1 MFGFRADGKK
11 IKTID
16 PTMKLIPHVMTQRN
30 DAMVM
35 TPYEIDCKG
44 MDEYIFK
51 RRKEGVYYTYMDIII
66 AACARTLATRP
77 KLNRFIMNGRVFK
90 RNVIEVSFTVKK
102 VLQDGGEETEVKL
115 DFTGLETLSDV
126 HAMMEKEISANT
138 KKTSNNDTDDLAKIL
153 TRVPNGIIKFM
164 VGTLKFMDKHGLLPM
179 SIIRLSPFHTSL
191 FITNMKSIKMNY
203 VYHHLYNFGTTSIFL
218 SMGKEHYE
226 PVVLDPDENIIG
238 VKKLITIGAV
248 IDERICDGL
257 YYGNSFRDFKKFI
270 ENPAIMDTA
279 IEKRIEDIK

>member
-1 MFGFRADGKK
+1 MFGFRADGKR

-16 PTMKLIPHVMTQRN
+16 PTMKLIPHIMPTRN

-44 MDEYIFK
+44 MDEYIFTK
-51 RRKEGVYYTYMDIII
+51 RREGVYYSYMDIIV

-102 VLQDGGEETEVKL
+102 ELKDSGEETEVKL
-115 DFTGLETLSDV
+115 NFNGKETLADV
-126 HAMMEKEISANT
+126 HAMMEKEITANT
-138 KKTSNNDTDDLAKIL
+138 KATSSNDTDGLAKIL
-153 TRVPNGIIKFM
+153 TRVPNGIIKFL
-164 VGTLKFMDKHGLLPM
+164 VGTLRFLDKHGMLPM
-179 SIIRLSPFHTSL
+179 SIIKLSPFHTSL

-218 SMGKEHYE
+218 SMGKEKYI
-226 PVVLDPDENIIG
+226 PIVVDADDSKLGIQ
-238 VKKLITIGAV
+238 KLITIGAV

-257 YYGNSFRDFKKFI
+257 YYGNSFREFKKFI
-270 ENPAIMDTA
+270 ENPSIMETP
-279 IEKRIEDIK
+279 IEKRIEDVK